1 MRSEA
6 LGNKRAPPMV
16 LLSDKNKLEAPDS
29 FIHRRYLLLIQD
41 MKGMAGGEGGC
52 LGAQAAFSQ

>member
-1 MRSEA
+1 
-6 LGNKRAPPMV
+6 MV

-52 LGAQAAFSQ
+52 LGAKAAFSQ